1 MKIPGTQQENNF
13 TVLLGGI
20 GGDSHSVGLTVLHQ
34 ALLMSGYKVCYLG
47 TQNSLKD
54 FFELASLFNVVMIS
68 NMDGHVRY
76 YLREFPEMLREYQT
90 QGPLWY
96 LGGNL
101 DIGDG
106 AGYERH
112 FMEMGFDRVFVKFVD
127 INTVLRTLEKDLAGV
142 EPRTFCPTLWKRS
155 ANENGYF
162 APPAPSDDC
171 LELDTLERA
180 RREVLEGWRTGQGA
194 IDLEENAEFLGRQP
208 SFPAAQALVKTSGAP
223 MLIQPRS
230 GVPGVLQQTKLFAAF
245 KSAGARVLSY
255 QVDSMTR
262 NNNYRGADEAI
273 RESRVSGVSTLNGFP
288 VINHGVPGLR
298 RIISAI
304 KVPLQ
309 TRHSTRDPRL
319 LAEIS
324 YAGGVTSFEG
334 GAICYNIPYYKDYPL
349 DESIKRWQYVDRLT
363 GLYFERYGIRLD
375 REFFGTLTATLIPP
389 SLAIVVNIL
398 ETLLAIQQGV
408 KCVSLGYAEQGNRIQ
423 DVAAIRMLQ
432 QMTEETVKN
441 LGYKDIQIN
450 TVFHQYMAAF
460 PDTPQRAEQLIY
472 QSAVTASLSGATRVI
487 VKTPAEAYKI
497 PTLTDNIH
505 GLNLVMMGV
514 SSGAQMQLD
523 EEQLAAESWIIRRE
537 VQNILDSVIGC
548 GRGSI
553 TEGIVMG
560 FRKGFI
566 DVPFSP
572 SIYNKGEVMTAR
584 DVDGAVRFLSFG
596 NLQLDRDLREFHQ
609 TRMQDRQRSEGLLS
623 EKQKYLLVE
632 RDVLQ
637 LPRGQYDQWPLFDG
651 SLRLPDLTE
660 IAGVI
665 AVA

>member
-1 MKIPGTQQENNF
+1 MKTPGTQQENNF

-76 YLREFPEMLREYQT
+76 YLREFPELLREYKT

-142 EPRTFCPTLWKRS
+142 EARAFCPALWKRPSS
-155 ANENGYF
+155 ANGF
-162 APPAPSDDC
+162 LTPAPSDDC
-171 LELDTLERA
+171 VDVETLERA
-180 RREVLEGWRTGQGA
+180 RREVLEGWRTGQRA
-194 IDLEENAEFLGRQP
+194 IDLDENAEFLGRQP
-208 SFPAAQALVKTSGAP
+208 SFPAAQARVRTNGAP

-245 KSAGARVLSY
+245 KHAGAPVLSY

-273 RESRVSGVSTLNGFP
+273 RESRASGVSTLNGFP

-349 DESIKRWQYVDRLT
+349 DESIRRWQYVDRLT

-432 QMTEETVKN
+432 QMAEETVRN

-472 QSAVTASLSGATRVI
+472 QSAVSASLSGATRVI

-514 SSGAQMQLD
+514 SSGERMQLD
-523 EEQLAAESWIIRRE
+523 EEQLDAESRIIRWE

-553 TEGIVMG
+553 TEGIITG

-609 TRMQDRQRSEGLLS
+609 SKMRDRQRSEGLLS

-651 SLRLPDLTE
+651 SLRLPSDVAE
-660 IAGVI
+660 MAGVI

>member
-1 MKIPGTQQENNF
+1 MNIPDTQEDRSF
-13 TVLLGGI
+13 TILLGGI
-20 GGDSHSVGLTVLHQ
+20 GGDSHSVGLTILHQ
-34 ALLMSGYKVCYLG
+34 ALMMSGHKVCYLG

-54 FFELASLFNVVMIS
+54 FFELAALFNVVMIS

-76 YLREFPEMLREYQT
+76 YLREFPEMMRDYKI
-90 QGPLWY
+90 QGPVWY

-112 FMEMGFDRVFVKFVD
+112 FIEMGFDRVFVKFVD
-127 INTVLRTLEKDLAGV
+127 IRTVLETLEKDLAGV
-142 EPRTFCPTLWKRS
+142 EPRAFCPTLWKPS
-155 ANENGYF
+155 TSSNWYF
-162 APPAPSDDC
+162 PAPVSDDC
-171 LELDTLERA
+171 LELDTLERG
-180 RREVLEGWRTGQGA
+180 RREVLEGWRTGQA
-194 IDLEENAEFLGRQP
+194 ASDLDQNAEFLARQP
-208 SFPAAQALVKTSGAP
+208 SFPAVQAQVRADGAT

-230 GVPGVLQQTKLFAAF
+230 GVPGVLQQIKLFAAF

-298 RIISAI
+298 RIIAAI
-304 KVPLQ
+304 KAPLQ

-349 DESIKRWQYVDRLT
+349 DESIRRWQYVDRLT

-389 SLAIVVNIL
+389 SLAIATNIL

-423 DVAAIRMLQ
+423 DVAAIRILG
-432 QMTEETVKN
+432 QMAEETVRN

-450 TVFHQYMAAF
+450 TVFQQYMAAF
-460 PDTPQRAEQLIY
+460 PDVPSRAEQLIY

-487 VKTPAEAYKI
+487 IKTPAEAYKI
-497 PTLTDNIH
+497 PVLADNLH

-514 SSGAQMQLD
+514 ANGALTQLD
-523 EEQLAAESWIIRRE
+523 EEQVAAEGSIIRRE
-537 VQNILDSVIGC
+537 TQAILDSIIGC

-553 TEGIVMG
+553 TEGIVTG
-560 FRKGFI
+560 FRKGLI
-566 DVPFSP
+566 DIPFSP

-596 NLQLDRDLREFHQ
+596 NLQLDRELREFHQ
-609 TRMQDRQRSEGLLS
+609 SKMQDRRRSEGLLS
-623 EKQKYLLVE
+623 GKQKYLLVE

-637 LPRGQYDQWPLFDG
+637 LPRGQYEQWPLFDG
-651 SLRLPDLTE
+651 SLRLGSKVAE
-660 IAGVI
+660 ISSAI

>member
-1 MKIPGTQQENNF
+1 MKTPGIQQENNF
-13 TVLLGGI
+13 TILLGGI

-34 ALLMSGYKVCYLG
+34 ALMMSGYKVCYLG

-76 YLREFPEMLREYQT
+76 YLREFPEMLREYKT

-106 AGYERH
+106 EGYERH

-127 INTVLRTLEKDLAGV
+127 INTVLKTLEKDLNGV
-142 EPRTFCPTLWKRS
+142 EPRAFCPTLWKRS
-155 ANENGYF
+155 SSANGF
-162 APPAPSDDC
+162 LAPAPSDDC

-180 RREVLEGWRTGQGA
+180 RREVLEGWRTGQRA
-194 IDLEENAEFLGRQP
+194 SDLSENAEFLGRQP
-208 SFPAAQALVKTSGAP
+208 SFPAVQSRVRRNG

-230 GVPGVLQQTKLFAAF
+230 GVPGVLQQIELFAAF
-245 KSAGARVLSY
+245 KHAGARVLSY

-324 YAGGVTSFEG
+324 YAGGVTSYEG

-349 DESIKRWQYVDRLT
+349 DESIRRWQYVDRLT

-389 SLAIVVNIL
+389 SLAIAVNIL
-398 ETLLAIQQGV
+398 ETLLAVQQGV
-408 KCVSLGYAEQGNRIQ
+408 KCVSPGYAEQGNRIQ
-423 DVAAIRMLQ
+423 DVAAIRVLR
-432 QMTEETVKN
+432 QMTEEMVRN

-450 TVFHQYMAAF
+450 TVFQQYMAAF
-460 PDTPQRAEQLIY
+460 PEVPLHAEQLIY

-487 VKTPAEAYKI
+487 IKTPAEAYKI
-497 PTLTDNIH
+497 PTLTDNVH
-505 GLNLVMMGV
+505 ALNLVQMGV
-514 SSGAQMQLD
+514 SKGALMQLD
-523 EEQLAAESWIIRRE
+523 EEQVAAEGRIIRRE
-537 VQNILDSVIGC
+537 TQNILDSVIGC

-553 TEGIVMG
+553 TEGIVTG

-596 NLQLDRDLREFHQ
+596 NLQLDRELREFHQ
-609 TRMQDRQRSEGLLS
+609 SRMQDRQRAEGLLS

-637 LPRGQYDQWPLFDG
+637 LPRGEYDQWPLFDG
-651 SLRLPDLTE
+651 SLRLPSDVAELSS
-660 IAGVI
+660 AI

>member
-1 MKIPGTQQENNF
+1 MNIPDTQEDRSF
-13 TVLLGGI
+13 TILLGGI
-20 GGDSHSVGLTVLHQ
+20 GGDSHSVGLTILHQ
-34 ALLMSGYKVCYLG
+34 ALMMSGHKVCYLG

-54 FFELASLFNVVMIS
+54 FFELAALFNVVMIS

-76 YLREFPEMLREYQT
+76 YLREFPEMMRDYKI

-112 FMEMGFDRVFVKFVD
+112 FIEMGFDRVFVKFVD
-127 INTVLRTLEKDLAGV
+127 IRTVLETLEKDLAGV
-142 EPRTFCPTLWKRS
+142 EPRAFCPTLWKPS
-155 ANENGYF
+155 SSQNGYF
-162 APPAPSDDC
+162 PAPVSDDC
-171 LELDTLERA
+171 LELDTLERG
-180 RREVLEGWRTGQGA
+180 RREVLEGWTTGQA
-194 IDLEENAEFLGRQP
+194 ASDLDANAEFLGRQP
-208 SFPAAQALVKTSGAP
+208 SFPAAQAQVRADGAT

-230 GVPGVLQQTKLFAAF
+230 GVPGVLQQIKLFAAF

-298 RIISAI
+298 RIIAAI
-304 KVPLQ
+304 KAPLQ

-349 DESIKRWQYVDRLT
+349 DESIRRWQYVDRLT

-389 SLAIVVNIL
+389 SLAIATNIL

-423 DVAAIRMLQ
+423 DVAAIRILG
-432 QMTEETVKN
+432 QMAEETVRN

-450 TVFHQYMAAF
+450 TVFQQYMAAF
-460 PDTPQRAEQLIY
+460 PDVPARAEQLIY

-487 VKTPAEAYKI
+487 IKTPAEAYKI
-497 PTLTDNIH
+497 PVLADNLH
-505 GLNLVMMGV
+505 ALNLVMMGV
-514 SSGAQMQLD
+514 SSGALTQLD
-523 EEQLAAESWIIRRE
+523 EEQLAAEGLIIRRE
-537 VQNILDSVIGC
+537 TQAILDSIIGC

-553 TEGIVMG
+553 TEGIVTG

-566 DVPFSP
+566 DIPFSP
-572 SIYNKGEVMTAR
+572 SVYNKGEVMTAR

-596 NLQLDRDLREFHQ
+596 NLQLDRELREFHQ
-609 TRMQDRQRSEGLLS
+609 SKMQDRRRSEGLLS

-637 LPRGQYDQWPLFDG
+637 LPRGQYEQWPLFDG
-651 SLRLPDLTE
+651 SLRLASKVAE
-660 IAGVI
+660 ISSAI